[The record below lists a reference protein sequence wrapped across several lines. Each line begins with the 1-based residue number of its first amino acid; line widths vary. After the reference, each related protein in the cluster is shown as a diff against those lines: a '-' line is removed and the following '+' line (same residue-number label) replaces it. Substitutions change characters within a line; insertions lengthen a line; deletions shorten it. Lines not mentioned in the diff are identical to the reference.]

1 MNISIFRKFNEVV
14 ENKPITD
21 ILKDIKEGLYEKEVL
36 KIRDL
41 AMADKKEEADNLKK
55 RLLAFTPSGLYEGGR
70 KPEFLK
76 EYSGFIILDID
87 KLKPDR
93 VETLFLIA
101 VGIEYSYSCFRSPS
115 GLGFKILVRVNSSLD
130 QHVNTYNLL
139 ADFYEKEL
147 GISMDRSG
155 KDVSRLCFMSFDPN
169 LYLNEDS
176 VTFEAALPDS
186 AIRQTNQIPEVD
198 FKSAFKTCI
207 DFTEQKEDYNSGNRN
222 NYIHLLAHNCNREGI
237 PRDMALDLITANYD
251 LPEKEIE
258 NTVNSAY
265 STITE
270 HNTKKRKPKLLLIDK
285 IEQFLTLNYAFRF
298 NEVTGRLEV
307 KKRTDDAFEP
317 VTDYIENSVL
327 RNLMK
332 NNIRCNQST
341 LRNILNSNFC
351 PTHNPFIEY
360 FNTLPPWDGCTD
372 YISQLAG
379 TITTTQQDLWLTHFK
394 KWLVALVAT
403 AIDPKVINH
412 TVIVLTGG
420 QGIGKTTWS
429 LKLVPA
435 KLMNYVYSGSI
446 NPNNKDTLVHLT
458 ECILIN
464 LDELENLNR
473 TEIGSLKE
481 MITKSH
487 IRMRRAYGHNNES
500 LVRRAS
506 FIGSVN
512 TSQFLNDSTGSRRFL
527 CFEIKTIQYEF
538 EIDLDLVYAQAL
550 QLFRDGFRF
559 WFDKSEVISIT
570 TNNEQYQIRTV
581 EEELLLSWFR
591 KPKAGEYPHYL
602 SASQVLSKLSS
613 LAKIN
618 ATTGNVITLGKA
630 LRKHG
635 YERVKKGGAWVYPVI
650 ELTWEQVES
659 ENNQAPGNNTEAA
672 QHTEEQ
678 GVPDSDDLPF

>member
-1 MNISIFRKFNEVV
+1 MNISIFRKFNDVV
-14 ENKPITD
+14 ENKSIPD
-21 ILKDIKEGLYEKEVL
+21 ILKDIKDGKYEKEVL

-41 AMADKKEEADNLKK
+41 AKANMKEEADNLKK

-70 KPEFLK
+70 KPEYLK
-76 EYSGFIILDID
+76 EYTGFIILDID
-87 KLKPDR
+87 KLNPDQ
-93 VETLFLIA
+93 VSSLFLLAISLD
-101 VGIEYSYSCFRSPS
+101 YTYSCFQSPS
-115 GLGFKILVRVNSSLD
+115 GLGLKILVRVSTKLE
-130 QHVNTYNLL
+130 QHVISYNQV
-139 ADFYEKEL
+139 ADYYEKEL
-147 GISMDRSG
+147 GVSIDRSG
-155 KDVSRLCFMSFDPN
+155 KDVSRLCFMSFDPD
-169 LYLNEDS
+169 LYFNKDS
-176 VTFEAALPDS
+176 LSFVVPKSYTQDQEQDQPFESDFEAAF
-186 AIRQTNQIPEVD
+186 QKCVE
-198 FKSAFKTCI
+198 
-207 DFTEQKEDYNSGNRN
+207 FTDQKEDYASGNRN
-222 NYIHLLAHNCNREGI
+222 NYVHLLAHNCNRDGI
-237 PRDMALDLITANYD
+237 PREVALNLITGKYD
-251 LPEKEIE
+251 LPIKEIE
-258 NTVNSAY
+258 RTITGAY
-265 STITE
+265 ATTTE
-270 HNTKKRKPKLLLIDK
+270 HNTKKKKPKLLLIDK
-285 IEQFLTLNYAFRF
+285 IEQFLSGNYAFRF
-298 NEVTGRLEV
+298 NEVTGRLEI
-307 KKRTDDAFEP
+307 KNRTEETFEP
-317 VTDYIENSVL
+317 VSDYIENSVL
-327 RNLMK
+327 RNLLK

-341 LRNILNSNFC
+341 LRSILNSNFC
-351 PTHNPFIEY
+351 PPHNPFNEY
-360 FNTLPPWDGCTD
+360 FNSLPPWDGCTD

-429 LKLVPA
+429 LKLVPS
-435 KLMNYVYSGSI
+435 KLINYVYSGSI
-446 NPNNKDTLVHLT
+446 NPNNKDTLIHLT

-527 CFEIKTIQYEF
+527 CFEVKSIQYEF

-550 QLFRDGFRF
+550 QLYRDGFRF

-659 ENNQAPGNNTEAA
+659 ESHQSPGESPDAT
-672 QHTEEQ
+672 QHAEEQ
-678 GVPDSDDLPF
+678 SVSVSEDLPF

>member
-14 ENKPITD
+14 EIKSIPE
-21 ILKDIKEGLYEKEVL
+21 ILQDIKDGKYENEVL
-36 KIRDL
+36 KIREL
-41 AMADKKEEADNLKK
+41 AMANMKEEADNLKK

-76 EYSGFIILDID
+76 EYSGLIVLDID
-87 KLKPDR
+87 KLNPDQ
-93 VETLFLIA
+93 VNTLFLLAI
-101 VGIEYSYSCFRSPS
+101 GLDYTYSCFRSPS
-115 GLGFKILVRVNSSLD
+115 GLGLKILVKVSTQLD
-130 QHVNTYNLL
+130 QHVNSYNLV

-147 GISMDRSG
+147 GISIDRSG
-155 KDVSRLCFMSFDPN
+155 KDVSRLCFMSYDPD
-169 LYLNEDS
+169 LYFNSDS
-176 VTFEAALPDS
+176 LTFEFPESD
-186 AIRQTNQIPEVD
+186 IQIPEPDQTCESD
-198 FKSAFKTCI
+198 FTSAFQKCVE
-207 DFTEQKEDYNSGNRN
+207 FTDQKEDYASGNRN
-222 NYIHLLAHNCNREGI
+222 NYVHLLSHNCNRDGI
-237 PRDMALDLITANYD
+237 PREVALNLITGKYD
-251 LPEKEIE
+251 LPVKEIE
-258 NTVNSAY
+258 
-265 STITE
+265 STITGAYATTTE
-270 HNTKKRKPKLLLIDK
+270 HNTKKKKPKLLLIDK
-285 IEQFLTLNYAFRF
+285 IEQFLSRNYAFRF
-298 NEVTGRLEV
+298 NEVTGRLEIRN
-307 KKRTDDAFEP
+307 RTEETFEA

-327 RNLMK
+327 RNLLK

-341 LRNILNSNFC
+341 LRSILNSNFC

-360 FNTLPPWDGCTD
+360 FKSLPPWDGCTD

-429 LKLVPA
+429 LKLVPS

-446 NPNNKDTLVHLT
+446 NPNNKDTLIHLT

-527 CFEIKTIQYEF
+527 CFEIKSIQYEF
-538 EIDLDLVYAQAL
+538 EIDLDLIYAQAL

-602 SASQVLSKLSS
+602 SASQVLSKLST

-659 ENNQAPGNNTEAA
+659 ESHQSPGESSETT

-678 GVPDSDDLPF
+678 SVSDSEDLPF